1 MFSTKELVDEVGE
14 GVGSACLDRVKI
26 LRGLNKALF
35 AIASVEDIYLPDLVV
50 EGRLLSSFV
59 GRNYATLPADYHKK
73 ITSVLINDSPVTIH
87 ASLSRLKEQF
97 NGLTDAQGEIR
108 GVAAQGNKL
117 YYQKVPAVK
126 QLMKIGYY
134 RKPDK
139 MVDVQG
145 DSPEGAAGSESFYEC
160 LVSHA
165 LWKFYSQIED
175 GIEGPMA
182 NTAYHKNEFYENLDL
197 LRNFCHR
204 DAGPD
209 TVVPTQVP
217 FRLFTC

>member
-1 MFSTKELVDEVGE
+1 MFFTKELIDEIDE
-14 GVGSACLDRVKI
+14 NISSACFDRVKI

-35 AIASVEDIYLPDLVV
+35 AIASVDDIYLPDLAV

-59 GRNYATLPADYHKK
+59 GRNYTTLPADYHKK
-73 ITSVLINDSPVTIH
+73 ITSVLIDNAPVPIY

-97 NGLTDAQGEIR
+97 NGLTDAQGKIC
-108 GVAAQGNKL
+108 GVATQGNKL
-117 YYQKVPAVK
+117 YYQKVPSDK
-126 QLMKIGYY
+126 QSIKIGYY
-134 RKPDK
+134 RKPEE
-139 MVDVQG
+139 MIDVQG
-145 DSPEGAAGSESFYEC
+145 DSPEGAAGSGYFYEC

-165 LWKFYSQIED
+165 IWKFYSAIED
-175 GIEGPMA
+175 GIEGPMS
-182 NTAYHKNEFYENLDL
+182 NTAYYKNEFYENLDL

-217 FRLFTC
+217 FQLFTY